1 VSARL
6 RQAVLVA
13 SALEPVAGRLRAELG
28 LGEPF
33 ADSGVALFGLHN
45 AVFALGDAFLEVI
58 APLPGPD
65 GERSPAARHLARRG
79 GEGGGYMVIFQ
90 VSDLA
95 GARARAR
102 EAGIRAVWE
111 IDLPDIAATH
121 LHPADAGGA
130 IVSIDE
136 PEPPEAWRWGGPGW
150 EARAAPG
157 SLDGVVVEVEDP
169 AGVARRWGDVL
180 GGLPDGIRFAEGSGG
195 VVEVAVRVPG
205 SVRAGRDRVA
215 VGGVSFALRS

>member
-13 SALEPVAGRLRAELG
+13 PELEPVAARLRTELG

-33 ADSGVALFGLHN
+33 ADPGVALFGLHN

-58 APLPGPD
+58 APLSGPE
-65 GERSPAARHLARRG
+65 GERSPAARHLARHG

-90 VSDLA
+90 VADLP

-111 IDLPDIAATH
+111 IDLPDISATH
-121 LHPADAGGA
+121 LHPADVGGA
-130 IVSIDE
+130 IVSIDR
-136 PEPPEAWRWGGPGW
+136 PDPPRSWRWGGPGW
-150 EARAAPG
+150 EDRAAPG
-157 SLDGVVVEVEDP
+157 SLDGVVVAVEDP
-169 AGVARRWGDVL
+169 EAVAARWAGVLGRLPDGVLFAQGSAGVA
-180 GGLPDGIRFAEGSGG
+180 
-195 VVEVAVRVPG
+195 EVAVTVPG
-205 SVRAGRDRVA
+205 SVRAGRDRVE